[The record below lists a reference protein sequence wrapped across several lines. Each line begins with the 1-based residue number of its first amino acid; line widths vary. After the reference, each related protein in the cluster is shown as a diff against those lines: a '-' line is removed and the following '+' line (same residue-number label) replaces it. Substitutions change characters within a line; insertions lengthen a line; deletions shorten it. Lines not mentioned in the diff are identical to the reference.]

1 MEIMEILQD
10 FGITEEQYEQCL
22 SDIADKLDGTSDL
35 EWEEIK
41 TKYNLPYNTDVLR
54 KANGTIF
61 GGYWVKKFLSRKNN
75 ALGENSAIIDIRKEK
90 QKLFDERAAIMKIK
104 RKEARFEEDLS
115 KMRDLIAETGKE
127 KYKPVAVK
135 NLNGDTDLIVCLSD
149 LHIGQDINSCGGV
162 YNSDI
167 AKKRLD
173 DYFEEI
179 VNIGKRNGSQ
189 DVFVLCLGDT
199 LSGNIHVTTQLENR
213 ENVVEQVVRASELVS
228 EFIFKLSEKF
238 DHVYVN
244 SVSGNHSRVGLKDNV
259 LRGERLD
266 DLIPWYAKA
275 KLGHVKNI
283 SFIDSSYN
291 FDSTIGRVN
300 VRGKEY
306 WLVHGDYDSYDQS
319 GISKLVL
326 MIGHKPTGIFYG
338 HLHSNA
344 FQSIN
349 DINVIRSGSLCGT
362 GDDYT
367 MSKRIQGSPS
377 QMVVVVDE
385 GGIKS
390 LNPVT
395 FN

>member
-1 MEIMEILQD
+1 MEIMEMLQEFD
-10 FGITEEQYEQCL
+10 ISEEEYEKCL
-22 SDIADKLDGTSDL
+22 SDITDKLDGVSDL
-35 EWEEIK
+35 EWEDIK

-61 GGYWVKKFLSRKNN
+61 GGYWVKKFLSRKNKN
-75 ALGENSAIIDIRKEK
+75 LDNNAIIDIRKEK

-104 RKEARFEEDLS
+104 REEARFEEDFS
-115 KMRDLIAETGKE
+115 KMCNLIAETGKE

-135 NLNGDTDLIVCLSD
+135 NIAGDTDLIVCLSD

-179 VNIGKRNGSQ
+179 VRIGRRNASQ
-189 DVFVLCLGDT
+189 DVYVLCLGDS

-213 ENVVEQVVRASELVS
+213 ENVVEQIVKASELVS
-228 EFIFKLSEKF
+228 EFIFKLSEEF
-238 DHVYVN
+238 NHVYIN

-275 KLGHVKNI
+275 KLGHIKNI
-283 SFIDSSYN
+283 TFIDSSDN
-291 FDSTIGRVN
+291 FDSTIGKII

-306 WLVHGDYDSYDQS
+306 WLVHGDYDSFDQN

-326 MIGHKPTGIFYG
+326 MIGHKPSGIFYG

-344 FQSIN
+344 YQSIN
-349 DINVIRSGSLCGT
+349 DIEIIRSGSLCGT

-385 GGIKS
+385 RGVAS
-390 LNPVT
+390 FNPVT